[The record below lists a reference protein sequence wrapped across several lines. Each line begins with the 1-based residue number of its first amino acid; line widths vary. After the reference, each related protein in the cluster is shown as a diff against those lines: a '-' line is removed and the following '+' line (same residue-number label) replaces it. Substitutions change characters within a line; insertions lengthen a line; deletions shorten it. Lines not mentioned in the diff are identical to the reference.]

1 MLNNSATFSGK
12 SMGSK
17 EFLNQMVKALGITIC
32 KRPKAKP
39 RKRKNYIIEE
49 IG

>member
-17 EFLNQMVKALGITIC
+17 EFLNQMVKALDVTIDRSS
-32 KRPKAKP
+32 KGRP
-39 RKRKNYIIEE
+39 RKREN
-49 IG
+49 